1 MTTKGAQTP
10 TEQTLIAFVVAAAAI
25 MVAPGPANFFILA
38 QGAAHGRRV
47 ALAATGGVEL
57 ASAVR
62 VLLTA
67 GGLST
72 LLASSPMAFNVIRW
86 GGVAYLAVLGVRAL
100 RATPPHRTRKETAG
114 PSWYVGAIRKGVMVG
129 FGNPKTVIF
138 FLSFFPQFIH
148 AGRGSHVEQIL
159 VLGAIWWVIGAT
171 WDLALAWASGS
182 IGNWL
187 RARPRVRAA
196 QRRAE
201 GLIYLGLAGWCIASA
216 T

>member
-1 MTTKGAQTP
+1 MP
-10 TEQTLIAFVVAAAAI
+10 TEQTLVAFVAASAAI

-38 QGAAHGRRV
+38 QGAAYDRRR
-47 ALAATGGVEL
+47 ALAATAGIEL
-57 ASAVR
+57 ASAIR

-67 GGLST
+67 AGLST
-72 LLASSPMAFNVIRW
+72 LLASSPVAFNVIRW
-86 GGVAYLAVLGVRAL
+86 AGVAYLAALGARAL
-100 RATPPHRTRKETAG
+100 RATPPQQANKAAAG
-114 PSWYVGAIRKGVMVG
+114 SSRCIGAIRKGVIVG
-129 FGNPKTVIF
+129 LGNPKTVIF

-148 AGRGSHVEQIL
+148 ADRGSHLEQIL

-187 RARPRVRAA
+187 RTRPRAQAA

-201 GLIYLGLAGWCIASA
+201 GLIYLALAGWSTANG